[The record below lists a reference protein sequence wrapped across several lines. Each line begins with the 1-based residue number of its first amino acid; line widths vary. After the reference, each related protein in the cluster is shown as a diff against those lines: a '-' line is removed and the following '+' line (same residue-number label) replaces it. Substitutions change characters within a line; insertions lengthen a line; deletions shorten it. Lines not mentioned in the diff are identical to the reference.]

1 MEGRPLV
8 ELPDRQVELV
18 RLRFSASERAAYD
31 ELQRSSMAQIK
42 VFLGPVSARSLFS
55 MKCS

>member
-1 MEGRPLV
+1 M
-8 ELPDRQVELV
+8 ELPERQVELV

-42 VFLGPVSARSLFS
+42 VFVRPASAIPP
-55 MKCS
+55 